1 MGGHHLQESIEIKG
15 LFTNSQRLTMHFQL
29 KRWPL
34 LILFKYP
41 LLYSDRDRDH
51 RDLDHRDRDRRDR
64 DNREKDRPRKS
75 DGPVVRSILFNIGLN
90 IYKLYRKSPL
100 ANLDNFL
107 VNGIVRRDAKE

>member
-90 IYKLYRKSPL
+90 I
-100 ANLDNFL
+100 
-107 VNGIVRRDAKE
+107 